1 MAIKKPEDFDLGEK
15 KIRMLLAGPPG
26 IGKSTL
32 AMSAPAP
39 LLIDTDGGF
48 DRVEFM
54 YRKDRLVASSY
65 QEILDDLQPQN
76 LKEYQTLVI
85 DTAGKMQSYM
95 TAWAIAQDAK
105 NGQRGGAL
113 SQRGYGAIKREFNR
127 LIDYMFVTLQKNI
140 IVICHS
146 VEEKED
152 DVTKQRL
159 KLEGGFKNDVWEPMD
174 LGGFIE
180 IQGKDRILSLANTE
194 KHFGKCT
201 HGLKPAYL
209 IPDLS
214 QGGENNFL
222 TNLFAEYNAVNAA
235 EAKQIEEAKAYYQA
249 AMTGGRALIAEVK
262 DADTANETFPLL
274 AKLEHR
280 LTSERE
286 IKYEWAV
293 KMKELGLIFDK
304 AAGKYVQGVK
314 A

>member
-1 MAIKKPEDFDLGEK
+1 MIKKPEDFDLGEK

-54 YRKDRLVASSY
+54 YRKDRLVATSY
-65 QEILDDLQPQN
+65 QEILDDLQPAN
-76 LKEYQTLVI
+76 LKDYQTLVI
-85 DTAGKMQSYM
+85 DTAGKMQAYM
-95 TAWAIAQDAK
+95 SAWAIAQDAK

-152 DVTKQRL
+152 DVVKQRL

-214 QGGENNFL
+214 AGGENNFL
-222 TNLFAEYNAVNAA
+222 TNLFAEYNSVNAA
-235 EAKQIEEAKAYYQA
+235 EAKQIEEAKAFYNATMQA
-249 AMTGGRALIAEVK
+249 GRALIAEVK
-262 DADTANETFPLL
+262 DANTANETFPLL
-274 AKLEHR
+274 GKLEHR
-280 LTSERE
+280 LTSEKE
-286 IKYEWAV
+286 IKYEFAMKV
-293 KMKELGLIFDK
+293 KELGLIFDR

>member
-1 MAIKKPEDFDLGEK
+1 MIKKPEDFDLGEK

-54 YRKDRLVASSY
+54 YRKDRLVANSY
-65 QEILDDLQPQN
+65 QEMLDDLQPQN
-76 LKEYQTLVI
+76 LTEYQTLVI
-85 DTAGKMQSYM
+85 DTAGKMQAYM
-95 TAWAIAQDAK
+95 SAWVIANDAK

-152 DVTKQRL
+152 DVVKQRL

-180 IQGKDRILSLANTE
+180 IQGKDRVLSLANTE

-209 IPDLS
+209 IPDLT
-214 QGGENNFL
+214 GGRENRFL
-222 TNLFAEYNAVNAA
+222 TDLFAEYNAVNAA
-235 EAKQIEEAKAYYQA
+235 EAKQIEEAKAFYRA
-249 AMTGGRALIAEVK
+249 AMEGGRALIADVK

-274 AKLEHR
+274 GKLEHR

-286 IKYEWAV
+286 IKAEWV
-293 KMKELGLIFDK
+293 MKMNQLGLIFDK
-304 AAGKYVQGVK
+304 ASRKYVQGVK

>member
-1 MAIKKPEDFDLGEK
+1 MIRKPEDFEVGEK

-32 AMSAPAP
+32 AMSAPKP

-48 DRVEFM
+48 DRIESM

-76 LKEYQTLVI
+76 LTAYDTLVI
-85 DTAGKMQSYM
+85 DTAGRMQSYM
-95 TAWAIAQDAK
+95 SAYVIAQDAK

-127 LIDYMFVTLQKNI
+127 LVSFMYTTLQKNI
-140 IVICHS
+140 IIICHS

-152 DVTKQRL
+152 DVVKQRL

-180 IQGKDRILSLANTE
+180 IQGKDRVLSLANTE

-201 HGLKPAYL
+201 HGLQPAYI
-209 IPDLS
+209 IPDLT
-214 QGGENNFL
+214 GGKENNFL
-222 TNLFAEYNAVNAA
+222 SNLFAEYNRVSL
-235 EAKQIEEAKAYYQA
+235 EEAKKIDAAKQMYMA
-249 AMTGGRALIAEVK
+249 AMAGGRALIEEVK
-262 DADTANETFPLL
+262 DAESANATFPLM
-274 AKLEHR
+274 AKLEHA

-286 IKYEWAV
+286 IKAEWAM
-293 KMKELGLIFDK
+293 KMQQLGLVFDR
-304 AAGKYVQGVK
+304 ATGQYTQGVK

>member
-1 MAIKKPEDFDLGEK
+1 MIKKPEDFDLGEK

-54 YRKDRLVASSY
+54 YRKDRLVATSY
-65 QEILDDLQPQN
+65 QEILDDLQPAN
-76 LKEYQTLVI
+76 LKDYQTLVI
-85 DTAGKMQSYM
+85 DTAGKMQAYM
-95 TAWAIAQDAK
+95 SAWAIAQDAK

-214 QGGENNFL
+214 AGGENNFL
-222 TNLFAEYNAVNAA
+222 TNLFAEYNSVNAA
-235 EAKQIEEAKAYYQA
+235 EAKQIEEAKAFYNATMQA
-249 AMTGGRALIAEVK
+249 GRALIAEVK
-262 DADTANETFPLL
+262 DANTANETFPLL
-274 AKLEHR
+274 GKLEHR
-280 LTSERE
+280 LTSEKE
-286 IKYEWAV
+286 IKYEFAMKV
-293 KMKELGLIFDK
+293 KELGLIFDR